1 MAVLSSCQ
9 KNWSYDSPESWAEI
23 DDKFKFCKIGYNQ
36 SPINIEDDFKDS
48 DLKFFYEI
56 SEAEKTKQDY
66 VTKITFDDKNYL
78 LRGKKKYFLRA
89 ISFNHPSEH
98 LVKGEPYSLEM
109 QIYHKSEDEQKLFL
123 SIFLE
128 IGQENKNFSSLI
140 NFISSD
146 EKIAKIN
153 LQKLVNQDDKIF
165 FYDGS
170 LTTPPCTEG
179 VKRYVMKAPIKIS
192 KEQMNQI
199 IKSAIFAKSNARPV
213 QKFHPEKY

>member
-1 MAVLSSCQ
+1 LSSCQ